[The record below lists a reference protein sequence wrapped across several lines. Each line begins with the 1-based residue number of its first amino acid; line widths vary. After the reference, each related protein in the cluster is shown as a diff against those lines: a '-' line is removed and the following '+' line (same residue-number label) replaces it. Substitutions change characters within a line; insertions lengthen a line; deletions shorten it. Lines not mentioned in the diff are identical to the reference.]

1 MPRPNLELADILR
14 NSNFTQKHRLPRQ
27 QRRTINAI
35 TACRTAVLGH
45 HIDECGQCGEVR
57 ISYNSCRNR
66 HCPKCQSLARAQWL
80 EARKAELLP
89 VEYFHVVFTLPEEIA
104 TIAFYNQKVV
114 YDILFRITSETLLTI
129 ARDPQHLGAEIGFF
143 AILHTWGQNLH
154 FHPHLHCVIPGGGIA
169 PDQTRWISSKLRFFL
184 PVKVL
189 SRLFR
194 RLFLLALEK
203 AFDTDQLQFHGGIE
217 ALRERS
223 AFVLHLAPLS
233 KAEWVVHA
241 KPPFGGPAHVL
252 EYLGRYTHRVAIS
265 NDRLLSHE
273 NGQVT
278 FRYKDYR
285 LHGREKQK
293 VMTLSEDEFTRRF
306 LTHILPPGF
315 QKIRF
320 FGFLSHRRRKQQ
332 LAHCRKLL
340 QTPAQELLPQPED
353 YRELY
358 QALTGRSLK
367 RCPACGAAAM
377 RCVLITHP
385 YERTLDSS

>member
-1 MPRPNLELADILR
+1 LALPFPSGIVRPLKTNYYHGL
-14 NSNFTQKHRLPRQ
+14 
-27 QRRTINAI
+27 
-35 TACRTAVLGH
+35 
-45 HIDECGQCGEVR
+45 
-57 ISYNSCRNR
+57 
-66 HCPKCQSLARAQWL
+66 
-80 EARKAELLP
+80 
-89 VEYFHVVFTLPEEIA
+89 
-104 TIAFYNQKVV
+104 
-114 YDILFRITSETLLTI
+114 
-129 ARDPQHLGAEIGFF
+129 LGAEIGFF

-169 PDQTRWISSKLRFFL
+169 PDQTHWISCKPRFFL

-203 AFDTDQLQFHGGIE
+203 AFDTDQLQFHGGME
-217 ALRERS
+217 TLRERKV
-223 AFVLHLAPLS
+223 FLQYLAPLS

-252 EYLGRYTHRVAIS
+252 QYLGRYTHRVALS
-265 NDRLLSHE
+265 NDRLLSQQ

-293 VMTLSEDEFTRRF
+293 VMTLSEEEFTRRF

-332 LAHCRKLL
+332 LALCRKLL
-340 QTPAQELLPQPED
+340 QTPAQELLAQPED

-385 YERTLDSS
+385 YKGLDSS